1 MEIYFSLS
9 TFVEGRGNEIS
20 YWHASKGTGHLA
32 SAMVEIVKQ
41 NDLTLQEPQSSITA
55 MQIFYA

>member
-1 MEIYFSLS
+1 MRF
-9 TFVEGRGNEIS
+9 F